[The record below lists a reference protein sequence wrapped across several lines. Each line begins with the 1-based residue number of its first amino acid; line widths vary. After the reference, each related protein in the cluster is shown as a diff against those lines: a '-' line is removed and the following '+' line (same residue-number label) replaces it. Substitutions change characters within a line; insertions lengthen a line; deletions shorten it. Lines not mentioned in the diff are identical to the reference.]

1 MKIEDIVE
9 LMREMNRHGINV
21 VDCTLNGEHVRLE
34 KDKADQAERAG
45 SAALLSNEL
54 ALDQAS
60 EDHPKDGETVYTI
73 TAPVVGIFYAA
84 PSPEDDPFVKV
95 GSQIEA
101 GTTVCIIEAMKL
113 MNEVTS
119 EYSGHVKEILVKNGE
134 RVEFGQP
141 LMKIGGHSNDE
152 PSGH

>member
-1 MKIEDIVE
+1 MNIKDIVE
-9 LMREMNRHGINV
+9 LMREMNRHHINI

-34 KDKADQAERAG
+34 KEKDDQVGHAG
-45 SAALLSNEL
+45 SAASQTQETVADETAN
-54 ALDQAS
+54 DR
-60 EDHPKDGETVYTI
+60 PKDSQIIYTI
-73 TAPVVGIFYAA
+73 SAPVVGIFYAA

-119 EYSGHVKEILVKNGE
+119 EYSGYVKEILVQNGE

-141 LMKIGGHSNDE
+141 LMKIGGLSDDE
-152 PSGH
+152 PSGN